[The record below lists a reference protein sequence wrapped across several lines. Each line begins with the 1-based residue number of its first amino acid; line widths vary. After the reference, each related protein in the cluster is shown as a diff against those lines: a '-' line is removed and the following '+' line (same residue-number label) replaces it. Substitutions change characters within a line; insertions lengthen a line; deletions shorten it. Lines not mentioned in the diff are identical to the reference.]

1 MRKLNVVSVVLL
13 ATSAP
18 VTLAQ
23 TDPDILAP
31 EVVREAQHRHGR
43 LGSIL
48 NNVVVAYQRDVD
60 AAMARDG
67 EPRTREARLAVQ
79 DAASRAAVQR
89 APMSRGASVAVTL
102 RINDPSKVDAVV
114 RFLKENGGDPRNVGE
129 DYIEA
134 YVPVALL
141 VEASEQP
148 GVTRVRAIIPPQ
160 PKRGSITSEGVAVHG
175 AALWHALGFTGR
187 GVKVGVIDNFGDLSG
202 LIDSGELPV
211 PVAARCY
218 KEMGRPTS
226 RLSDCEGKGAD
237 HGRAVAEALLDIAP
251 DVSLYIADPDS
262 RGDLVDAANWMA
274 DRGVQVINF
283 SASSPWDGP
292 GDGTSPKSES
302 PLKTVDAAAARG
314 IVWVNAAGN
323 EGQSAWFGRFQ
334 DRNGNG
340 LHEFPYN
347 GQFFDFNCFR
357 DEVTSVQ
364 VQLRWQG
371 QWPSDGPVADLDLY
385 LHRPDNLVPEVAKST
400 DSHAVQGAVEPSEML
415 EHKADV
421 GESFC
426 ISVQRSSTSTGPDPD
441 WIQLI
446 VLTGDHLEIPTP
458 YGSVGNPA
466 ESANPGLLAVGA
478 APWYRTNMIESYS
491 SLGPTPDERIK
502 PDIVG
507 VDMAVSS
514 TTPNGFPGTSQAS
527 PHVAGL
533 AALVRQAYPNFSPE
547 EVASYLK
554 EHAQPRTSHPSFG
567 YLPHPNNIW
576 GYGLARLPPI
586 TARQNARIPND
597 GTVYRVP
604 LSHYFPTS
612 DALTNFSATSSN
624 PGLVTVSVHRGTL
637 LITPAPGGLGEA
649 IITVTAW
656 FADATTA
663 TVEVVVTVEAEEALV
678 WPRPLSGWRLALYE
692 DVSTTTSSTT
702 PFRNAFVP

>member
-1 MRKLNVVSVVLL
+1 MVLVVLL
-13 ATSAP
+13 ATFAP
-18 VTLAQ
+18 VALAQ
-23 TDPDILAP
+23 TDSDILAP
-31 EVVREAQHRHGR
+31 EVVREAQHRHRR

-48 NNVVVAYQRDVD
+48 NNVVVAYQRDLD
-60 AAMARDG
+60 AATARDG
-67 EPRTREARLAVQ
+67 EPRTRTARLAAQ
-79 DAASRAAVQR
+79 DAASKVAALR

-160 PKRGSITSEGVAVHG
+160 PKRGRVTSEGVTAHG
-175 AALWHALGFTGR
+175 AELWHALGFTGR
-187 GVKVGVIDNFGDLSG
+187 GVKVGVIDDFGDLSG

-226 RLSDCEGKGAD
+226 RLSDCEDKGAD

-262 RGDLVDAANWMA
+262 PGDLADAANWMA
-274 DRGVQVINF
+274 DQGVQVINF
-283 SASSPWDGP
+283 SASLPWDGP
-292 GDGTSPKSES
+292 GDGTSPDSDS
-302 PLKTVDAAAARG
+302 PLNTVDAAIERD

-323 EGQSAWFGRFQ
+323 EGQSAWFGSFRDLNDDGF
-334 DRNGNG
+334 
-340 LHEFPYN
+340 HEFN
-347 GQFFDFNCFR
+347 GTVRGQFNCFQAQS
-357 DEVTSVQ
+357 ETVEL
-364 VQLRWQG
+364 QLRWQG
-371 QWPSDGPVADLDLY
+371 PWGSSPRSLPDLDLY
-385 LHRPDNLVPEVAKST
+385 LHRVDERGHIDLSPVVAMSSDDERPIETLKQEANAGDRFCARIRRG
-400 DSHAVQGAVEPSEML
+400 DSL
-415 EHKADV
+415 R
-421 GESFC
+421 
-426 ISVQRSSTSTGPDPD
+426 IPDPD

-446 VLTGDHLEIPTP
+446 ALTSEEFDIRVLG
-458 YGSVGNPA
+458 GSIGNPA
-466 ESANPGLLAVGA
+466 ESRNPGLLAVGA
-478 APWYRTNMIESYS
+478 AHWRFKDTIEEYS
-491 SLGPTPDERIK
+491 SLGPTPDGRIK

-507 VDMAVSS
+507 VDQADS
-514 TTPNGFPGTSQAS
+514 TYPEDQPFQGTSQAS

-533 AALVRQAYPNFSPE
+533 AALVRQANPNFSPE
-547 EVASYLK
+547 EVTSYLK
-554 EHAQPRTSHPSFG
+554 EHAQPRTFG

-597 GTVYRVP
+597 GSAYRIP

-624 PGLVTVSVHRGTL
+624 PGLVTVSVRRGIL
-637 LITPAPGGLGEA
+637 LITSAPGGLGEA
-649 IITVTAW
+649 TITVTAW

-692 DVSTTTSSTT
+692 EVSTTTSSTT
-702 PFRNAFVP
+702 PFRDAFVR